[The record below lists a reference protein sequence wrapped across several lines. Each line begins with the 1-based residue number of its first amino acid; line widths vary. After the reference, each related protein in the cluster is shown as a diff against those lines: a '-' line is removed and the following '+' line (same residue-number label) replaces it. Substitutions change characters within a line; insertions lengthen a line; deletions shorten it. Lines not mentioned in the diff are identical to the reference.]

1 VGGTYT
7 HLHQLCV
14 AARRAAAIRSLLP
27 EEVACTTV
35 WCMKTEVYSW
45 RLKSERKAALED
57 IARKRSRA
65 VSELLDEAVDLWLS
79 EQADLENEEAL
90 QQKLRQAAAPVIGS
104 IAGGDPERAEQSRAR
119 LRAKLA
125 ARQKKRS

>member
-1 VGGTYT
+1 
-7 HLHQLCV
+7 
-14 AARRAAAIRSLLP
+14 
-27 EEVACTTV
+27 
-35 WCMKTEVYSW
+35 MKTEVYSW

-65 VSELLDEAVDLWLS
+65 VSELLDEAVDVWLS
-79 EQADLENEEAL
+79 EQTDLENEEAL
-90 QQKLRQAAAPVIGS
+90 QQKLRQAAAPAIGS
-104 IAGGDPERAEQSRAR
+104 IAGGDPERAEQSHAR